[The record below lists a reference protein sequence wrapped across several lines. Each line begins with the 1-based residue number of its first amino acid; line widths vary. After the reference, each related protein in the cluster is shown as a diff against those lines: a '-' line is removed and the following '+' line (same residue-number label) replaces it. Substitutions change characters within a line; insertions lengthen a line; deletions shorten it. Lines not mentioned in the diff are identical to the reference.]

1 MARSKKKPRK
11 LTDKDWDLIRQ
22 LYETDGMS
30 NYRIADEYN
39 ITEGAVRGRA
49 KRGNWQRMGVTP
61 LQTAEA
67 ALEGYKTPRTQS
79 PNFPQSDSGSTIAHG
94 DARSSS
100 ERAAS
105 VDLEGEPAR
114 TDRANAE
121 GGKRY
126 AQKVHIDCLD
136 RSDLPY
142 LRRES
147 LSNEDAMLM
156 GIQNAQDLMT
166 LIGSEVHNLT
176 ERSGDFGEEDVF
188 PVDSKRIND
197 LATANGKAIEQ
208 IRKIRGMDRELPDEI
223 QALQVL
229 VEAGWLPMELLLEA
243 MKRFQSLKPA
253 LQRDFRE
260 HYALSDLQAEAAIA
274 AEVATE

>member
-11 LTDKDWDLIRQ
+11 LTDKDWDLIRR

-39 ITEGAVRGRA
+39 ITEGAIRGRA
-49 KRGNWQRMGVTP
+49 KRGDWKRMGVTP
-61 LQTAEA
+61 LQIAEA
-67 ALEGYKTPRTQS
+67 ALEGHEAPRSQS
-79 PNFPQSDSGSTIAHG
+79 TNLPQSDSGPPIAHG
-94 DARSSS
+94 DERSGG
-100 ERAAS
+100 EGGAG
-105 VDLEGEPAR
+105 VDLEGRPAR
-114 TDRANAE
+114 TDRANFE
-121 GGKRY
+121 RGERRKE
-126 AQKVHIDCLD
+126 KVHIDCLD
-136 RSDLPY
+136 RADLPH

-166 LIGSEVHNLT
+166 LIGSEVRNLT

-223 QALQVL
+223 EALQVL
-229 VEAGWLPMELLLEA
+229 VEASWLPMELLVEA

-260 HYALSDLQAEAAIA
+260 HYALSDLQADAAIA
-274 AEVATE
+274 ASEVEA